1 MPRQLLLLCLASLLL
16 LAAVLAYPGGE
27 GTVASTGAG
36 PVEADIAVPVP
47 VPANAQRAPVD
58 HAPLDPR
65 RQAHRATLPGKSSR
79 RAELE
84 SAPDLYAYANTLAPA
99 VRAGDPEAAWMLSR
113 VHEYCSAYAM
123 APADYARDT
132 QAIGEMQLRTSE
144 AMVAARTRTGK
155 RCARFV
161 PRDDLSYTA
170 ILVGT
175 TEAAEAG
182 SLAAEAALLAIGEPL
197 ETSDAYRHDLVERVQ
212 RSGDPESFAAL
223 SPAMGIRASGQQAFA
238 GQVAGTQL
246 AEVAWKVAACELGM
260 DCSAGSTLMTS
271 LCANGGIC
279 SRNSGQDFRSFV
291 FDAAVPR
298 QGADVVN
305 EMVNSLTG
313 EEKVPK

>member
-1 MPRQLLLLCLASLLL
+1 MLL

-27 GTVASTGAG
+27 GTIASTGPG
-36 PVEADIAVPVP
+36 PVPADVVVPAP
-47 VPANAQRAPVD
+47 APANAQRASAD
-58 HAPLDPR
+58 HATSDR
-65 RQAHRATLPGKSSR
+65 RPQARRATLPGKSGG
-79 RAELE
+79 RAGLE
-84 SAPDLYAYANTLAPA
+84 SAPDLYAYANTLVPA
-99 VRAGDPEAAWMLSR
+99 VRAGDPEATWMLSR

-132 QAIGEMQLRTSE
+132 QAIGGMQLRTSE
-144 AMVAARTRTGK
+144 AMVVARTRTSK

-161 PRDDLSYTA
+161 PRDALSYTA

-197 ETSDAYRHDLVERVQ
+197 DTSDAYKHDLVERVQ
-212 RSGDPESFAAL
+212 RSRDPESFAAL
-223 SPAMGIRASGQQAFA
+223 SPAMGIRASGQRAFS

-246 AEVAWKVAACELGM
+246 AELAWQIAACELGM

-279 SRNSGQDFRSFV
+279 SRNPGQDFRSFV